1 MMNKKIIKGAL
12 FIIAMILCINVSA
25 KNKVIA
31 SRGDFASRFLIVVD
45 NDTYNASKREI
56 TEYKKVLENEG
67 LGVNILIGK
76 WSNPDVLRSEIRE
89 LYMKK
94 PVMEGAVFVGNIPVV
109 RVQNFQ
115 HSTTAFKMDE
125 EKFPIEEASVT
136 SDRFYDDLDLV
147 FELIKQDENAPHIF
161 YYKIKE
167 SSPQVISS
175 DFYSARMLPPTDM
188 GEDPNILLKRY
199 LQKVIAAH
207 KENNPLDRLVIFNGH
222 GYNSDCLTAWQNEQ
236 FAIKEQIPLAFK
248 NSKGNGFYNFRQDPF
263 MKFRLFEKMQQNETD
278 LFVFHEHGAFDTQ
291 YINGEYP
298 APNELEKSGPLN
310 VMSISLRNTYRRYK
324 GERAVRFK
332 ADVIKEY
339 GFTEEFFNKERLDS
353 LRVSDSLFA
362 ASFNIVLKDLPKVKM
377 QPKIS
382 IFDAC
387 YNGSFH
393 QPGYIAGYH
402 VFGNGNTIVAQG
414 NTVNVLQDK
423 WSLELVG
430 MLAEGARAGFWQKE
444 FQYLESHMI
453 GDPTYYFYSEGAKEL
468 NHRLAKYPG
477 DTAKWRDYLNSD
489 NINRQALAI
498 KQISKS
504 DDKNLSAEL
513 LTIFKESRHYSVRME
528 AFKRLI
534 ETRDNNAIE
543 AVRLGLDDSY
553 ELIRRFAARYA
564 AYYGDDLFIAPL
576 VHTILFSNE
585 SQRVQYAAQSSL
597 QMFDAPKVVNEIM
610 RQVNASNIT
619 DKESTIKS
627 FSQYYIRQESS
638 QERALKSIKDK
649 KEKFDTRMSA
659 VRGLRNYNNHK
670 QVSSLLEVLKDNSD
684 DNKIRVALA
693 EALGWFKLS
702 IHRDAIYEIL
712 QTVNR
717 DSSSSEQLKLETLQ
731 SLERLK

>member
-1 MMNKKIIKGAL
+1 
-12 FIIAMILCINVSA
+12 
-25 KNKVIA
+25 
-31 SRGDFASRFLIVVD
+31 
-45 NDTYNASKREI
+45 
-56 TEYKKVLENEG
+56 
-67 LGVNILIGK
+67 
-76 WSNPDVLRSEIRE
+76 
-89 LYMKK
+89 
-94 PVMEGAVFVGNIPVV
+94 
-109 RVQNFQ
+109 
-115 HSTTAFKMDE
+115 
-125 EKFPIEEASVT
+125 
-136 SDRFYDDLDLV
+136 
-147 FELIKQDENAPHIF
+147 
-161 YYKIKE
+161 
-167 SSPQVISS
+167 
-175 DFYSARMLPPTDM
+175 
-188 GEDPNILLKRY
+188 
-199 LQKVIAAH
+199 
-207 KENNPLDRLVIFNGH
+207 
-222 GYNSDCLTAWQNEQ
+222 
-236 FAIKEQIPLAFK
+236 
-248 NSKGNGFYNFRQDPF
+248 
-263 MKFRLFEKMQQNETD
+263 
-278 LFVFHEHGAFDTQ
+278 
-291 YINGEYP
+291 
-298 APNELEKSGPLN
+298 
-310 VMSISLRNTYRRYK
+310 
-324 GERAVRFK
+324 
-332 ADVIKEY
+332 
-339 GFTEEFFNKERLDS
+339 
-353 LRVSDSLFA
+353 
-362 ASFNIVLKDLPKVKM
+362 
-377 QPKIS
+377 
-382 IFDAC
+382 
-387 YNGSFH
+387 
-393 QPGYIAGYH
+393 
-402 VFGNGNTIVAQG
+402 
-414 NTVNVLQDK
+414 
-423 WSLELVG
+423 

>member
-45 NDTYNASKREI
+45 NDTYNASKHEI

-136 SDRFYDDLDLV
+136 SDRFYDDLDLE

-188 GEDPNILLKRY
+188 EVDPNILLKRY

-207 KENNPLDRLVIFNGH
+207 KERNPLDRLVIFNGH

-248 NSKGNGFYNFRQDPF
+248 SSKGNGFYNFRQDPF
-263 MKFRLFEKMQQNETD
+263 MKFRLFEKMQQSGTD
-278 LFVFHEHGAFDTQ
+278 LFIFHEHGAFDTQ

-324 GERAVRFK
+324 GERAERFK

-362 ASFNIVLKDLPKVKM
+362 ASFNIVLNDLPKIKM

-489 NINRQALAI
+489 NINRQVLAI

-564 AYYGDDLFIAPL
+564 AYYGDDLLIAPL

-597 QMFDAPKVVNEIM
+597 QMFEAPNVVNEIM

-649 KEKFDTRMSA
+649 KEKFETRMSA

-670 QVSSLLEVLKDNSD
+670 QVSSLLQVLKDNSD

-702 IHRDAIYEIL
+702 IHRDAIYEAL

>member
-1 MMNKKIIKGAL
+1 MMNKKNIKGAL

-45 NDTYNASKREI
+45 NDTYNGAKREI

-67 LGVNILIGK
+67 LGVIILIGK

-89 LYMKK
+89 LYLKK
-94 PVMEGAVFVGNIPVV
+94 PVMEGAVFVGNIPIV

-115 HSTTAFKMDE
+115 HATTAFKMDE
-125 EKFPIEEASVT
+125 AKFPIEEASVT
-136 SDRFYDDLDLV
+136 SDRFYDDLDLE
-147 FELIKQDENAPHIF
+147 FEMITQDPGNPLIY
-161 YYKIKE
+161 YYKLKE
-167 SSPQVISS
+167 SSPQVIMS
-175 DFYSARMLPPTDM
+175 DFYSARMLPPSDM
-188 GEDPNILLKRY
+188 GTDQITLLKRY
-199 LQKVIAAH
+199 LGKVVAAH

-248 NSKGNGFYNFRQDPF
+248 SSKGNGFYNFRQDPF
-263 MKFRLFEKMQQNETD
+263 MKFRLFEKLQQSETD
-278 LFVFHEHGAFDTQ
+278 LFIFHEHGDFDTQ
-291 YINGEYP
+291 YINGDFP
-298 APNELEKSGPLN
+298 APNELEKTGPLD
-310 VMSISLRNTYRRYK
+310 VMSISLRNSYRKYK
-324 GERAVRFK
+324 GERAERFK

-339 GFTEEFFNKERLDS
+339 RFTEEFFNQQRLDS
-353 LRVSDSLFA
+353 LKVSDSLFA
-362 ASFNIVLKDLPKVKM
+362 ASFNIVLKDLPKIKM

-393 QPGYIAGYH
+393 KPGYIAGYH

-444 FQYLESHMI
+444 FQYLESHLI
-453 GDPTYYFYSEGAKEL
+453 GDPTYHFYTDGAREINNK
-468 NHRLAKYPG
+468 LAQYPG
-477 DTAKWRDYLNSD
+477 EAAKWIDYLNSD
-489 NINRQALAI
+489 NINRQTLAI

-504 DDKNLSAEL
+504 DDKSLSTEL
-513 LTIFKESRHYSVRME
+513 LKIFKGSSQYSVRME
-528 AFKRLI
+528 VLKRLI
-534 ETRDNNAIE
+534 EIRDCNAIE
-543 AVRLGLDDSY
+543 AVRLGLDDPY
-553 ELIRRFAARYA
+553 ELIRRFSARYA

-576 VHTILFSNE
+576 VNTILFSNE

-597 QMFDAPKVVNEIM
+597 QMFDAVKVTEEIE
-610 RQVNASNIT
+610 RQVNASNIS
-619 DKESTIKS
+619 DKRGAIEN
-627 FSQYYIRQESS
+627 FSRYFTRQEAS
-638 QERALKSIKDK
+638 QEKALKSIQNKQ
-649 KEKFDTRMSA
+649 EKFDTRMLA
-659 VRGLRNYNNHK
+659 VRNLRNFNNHK
-670 QVSSLLEVLKDNSD
+670 QVSSLLEVLKDSSD

-693 EALGWFKLS
+693 EALGWFTLS
-702 IHRDAIYEIL
+702 IHRDAIYKALE
-712 QTVNR
+712 TVHR
-717 DSSSSEQLKLETLQ
+717 DKSSSEQLKLETLQ